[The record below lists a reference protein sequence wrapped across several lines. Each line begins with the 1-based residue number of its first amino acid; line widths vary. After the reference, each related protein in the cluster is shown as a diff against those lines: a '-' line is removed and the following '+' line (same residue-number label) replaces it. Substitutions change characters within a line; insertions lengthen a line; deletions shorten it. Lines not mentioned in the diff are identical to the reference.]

1 MLVDNEEQ
9 PEISLPTTLWY
20 SIANLG
26 CGTFFAINNALI
38 APYLSKF
45 TSNAIILGLMSNSHS
60 AEGAIIQ
67 PLIGGASDRCRSPFG
82 KRRPFMLVFFPLCA
96 LFMLATPLA
105 ASMIGSFRL
114 PLVISCIFLF
124 TLLFNMGFD
133 PYQSLMP
140 DITPP
145 KQREK
150 VTAIWTLFGLAGQVL
165 ILFLPISIPKA
176 IMLSA
181 LLLVLTLIPT
191 ILKVGEK
198 PTQSLP
204 PSTSMGKT
212 LSISLEGLK
221 QLKQARMALGIYFM
235 AGLSIGAV
243 LPFLTE
249 FVIHITHCSTSTAAH
264 MFILLMV
271 FTAIGVPIAAK
282 ISRHTGTVELLM
294 IGLGFIL
301 LAALSGLYVK
311 TIHEIIFVMI
321 LAGLGN
327 GAQSVASYPLIT
339 KLVPEEEVGFY
350 TGLQS
355 TAASIA
361 QPLIVIITGYLINI
375 GSYRVIFGVCSF
387 GLLIALLL
395 LTRIRMSNATDE
407 IMLRRLEIESA

>member
-1 MLVDNEEQ
+1 MLVENEE
-9 PEISLPTTLWY
+9 PSEISLPTTLWY
-20 SIANLG
+20 SLANLG

-38 APYLSKF
+38 GPYLSKF

-67 PLIGGASDRCRSPFG
+67 PLIGGASDRCQSRLG

-96 LFMLATPLA
+96 LFMIVTPAAATTTA
-105 ASMIGSFRL
+105 RFRL

-133 PYQSLMP
+133 PYQALMP

-150 VTAIWTLFGLAGQVL
+150 VTAVWTLFGLAGQIL
-165 ILFLPISIPKA
+165 ILFLPVSINIA
-176 IMLSA
+176 IVLSA
-181 LLLVLTLIPT
+181 VLLILTLIAT
-191 ILKVGEK
+191 LFTVNEK

-204 PSTSMGKT
+204 PSTSLGKT
-212 LSISLEGLK
+212 LRISLQGLK
-221 QLKQARMALGIYFM
+221 LLKQARMALGIYFA

-249 FVIHITHCSTSTAAH
+249 FVIHITHCSTPTAAQ
-264 MFILLMV
+264 MFIMLMV
-271 FTAIGVPIAAK
+271 FTAIGVPIAGK
-282 ISRHTGTVELLM
+282 ISVKTSTVTLLM
-294 IGLGFIL
+294 LGLGLIL
-301 LAALSGLYVK
+301 LAALAGLFVK
-311 TIHEIIFVMI
+311 TIHEIIFVMV

-361 QPLIVIITGYLINI
+361 QPLIVTLTGYFINI

-395 LTRIRMSNATDE
+395 LTRIRMSYATDE